1 MNYTSIDE
9 LIRSKGKDNLPNQ
22 GWSEMHLFLRTQQ
35 ENTPAA
41 VAEFESKLNPDLIQL
56 LGNVGIVVVDEDAII
71 EAWKEHGLKVP
82 DIIMSPMALAMTQ
95 LDGSPVIL
103 FNTKGLRE
111 QGPNDLEQVVVHE
124 ITHLR
129 QLESGR
135 LSFDESSAYWEG
147 KKYCPQSFIQ
157 QTMKGE
163 GIHGVAYMQCLLPWE
178 LEAYEAAYQHAEEY
192 DIKSSNRQLK
202 FVLACAREYHKWLN
216 GGMLGYWDYIYQGQV
231 LSPFGECRINIAGRE
246 LMRSALLSD
255 MTNMVETLGLSADI
269 LARETTHLFL
279 RMDMEMIMRVILGY
293 GMFDRKVTG
302 FFTTFFNSF
311 PENMFTVE
319 AYQRIRELIAAGK

>member
-1 MNYTSIDE
+1 MKYVSIDE
-9 LIRSKGKDNLPNQ
+9 LSRQNSEANAKE
-22 GWSEMHLFLRTQQ
+22 GWSEMHLTLRTLQ

-41 VAEFESKLNPDLIQL
+41 IQEFEQSLNLRIVKMLEGIQ
-56 LGNVGIVVVDEDAII
+56 VTVIDED
-71 EAWKEHGLKVP
+71 EVYLAWRKHGLTLPKQV
-82 DIIMSPMALAMTQ
+82 MSPLAMALTQ
-95 LDGSPVIL
+95 PDGSYVIL
-103 FNTKGLRE
+103 FNIKGLRE

-157 QTMKGE
+157 QTMSGE

-246 LMRSALLSD
+246 LMRGALLSD
-255 MTNMVETLGLSADI
+255 MANMVEVLGLSADI

-293 GMFDRKVTG
+293 GMFDRKLSG

-311 PENMFTVE
+311 PENVFTVE
-319 AYQRIRELIAAGK
+319 AYERIRELIAAGK